1 MIIIKVWEIRVKKK
15 FTLRQLSKLTGITKS
30 TLNNIE
36 NNRVDP
42 KLSQLAKV
50 AQALEVPIE
59 ELYESVLDKWTVV
72 HLVQVLGNRF

>member
-1 MIIIKVWEIRVKKK
+1 MIIMKVWDARVKKK
-15 FTLRQLSKLTGITKS
+15 LTLRQLSKMTGITKS

-42 KLSQLAKV
+42 KLSQLAKI

-59 ELYESVLDKWTVV
+59 ELYESVFDE
-72 HLVQVLGNRF
+72 